1 MENDRE
7 IQILCNIQ
15 SILNTIGYNNKINLP
30 TIIVLGSQSSG
41 KSSVLEHIAGIDFLP
56 RGQGIVTRRPVIIQR
71 IVQKNIKTDH
81 AWTESTGKT
90 DFRSL
95 TKFLQKKMIEAAN
108 SSLGIT
114 SAPVVVKIFSS
125 TGVNLSLIDMPGLT
139 KIALSDQNENFP
151 QLIEDINKTY
161 IQNPNSIL
169 LAVSPANVD
178 VANSDALR
186 LAREFDPKGKRTI
199 GVFTK
204 MDLVEDPNTILKAF
218 EGRAYNLKLGYYG
231 IVCRNQKDINN
242 QMTINSALNK
252 EKTFFNQNSLFVA
265 YHMNCGIPNLMYQ
278 LNKCLLT
285 KIKQTLPY
293 VKTTLTNLMKE
304 KEESYNNFR
313 KVNDLYNSK
322 SYNALLYN
330 LINSFSQNFSNA
342 LKGGNSKGKIQSKIF
357 GGAKLNLIFENEF
370 YDNLYNKNIFESV
383 KDDEIY
389 WTIKNSSGLKQ
400 NVFFSN
406 EAFEL
411 FAKKQVKVLKSP
423 CLNCLTSIN
432 EEIKNIAKDILF
444 NMKELELFNNFSKEI
459 LRNLDDI
466 IIKYYNTTK
475 NAIELYL
482 KINSGSI
489 NQKNKVFVPLR
500 DQVLSGKIKYIKEE
514 DKKFMDFFKSN
525 KNQSFGKNKDVVNM
539 KNLLMAYNNVIKDD
553 LYEFTPKCII
563 SLYINELL
571 ENCDQ
576 ELGGRILK
584 KGNDRKLCMIDDS
597 KLKNIQNS
605 GKEIENLRKT
615 LAILDNL

>member
-1 MENDRE
+1 MQKDHE

-15 SILNTIGYNNKINLP
+15 DILNEIGYNNKINLP
-30 TIIVLGSQSSG
+30 TIIVIGSQSSG

-71 IVQKNIKTDH
+71 IVDKTIQNDY
-81 AWTESTGKT
+81 AWTQNTGKT
-90 DFRSL
+90 NFRDL
-95 TKFLQKKMIEAAN
+95 TKYLNKRMKEAAN
-108 SSLGIT
+108 SKLGV
-114 SAPVVVKIFSS
+114 SSEPVVVKIFSKD
-125 TGVNLSLIDMPGLT
+125 GVNLSLIDMPGLT
-139 KIALSDQNENFP
+139 KIALQGQNEKFP
-151 QLIEDINKTY
+151 ELIEDINKTY

-186 LAREFDPKGKRTI
+186 LARVFDPKGKRTI

-204 MDLVEDPNTILKAF
+204 MDLVDDPHTILKAF
-218 EGRAYNLKLGYYG
+218 EGRAYALKLGYYG
-231 IVCRNQKDINN
+231 IVCRNQKDINKGLSIRN
-242 QMTINSALNK
+242 ALEK
-252 EKTFFNQNSLFVA
+252 EKGFFADNNMFSQ
-265 YHMNCGIPNLMYQ
+265 YYMNCGVPNLLYQ
-278 LNKCLLT
+278 LNKCLLD

-293 VKTTLTNLMKE
+293 VKTTLSNLMKE

-342 LKGGNSKGKIQSKIF
+342 LQGGSSKVKIQDKIF

-370 YDNLYNKNIFESV
+370 HDNLYNKNIFEVV

-411 FAKKQVKVLKSP
+411 FAKKQVKTLRDP
-423 CLNCLTSIN
+423 CLNCLASIN

-459 LRNLDDI
+459 LRNLDEI
-466 IIKYYNTTK
+466 IVKYYNTSK
-475 NAIELYL
+475 SAIELHVQVV
-482 KINSGSI
+482 SGCI
-489 NQKNKVFVPLR
+489 NQKNKVFIPLR
-500 DQVLSGKIKYIKEE
+500 DGVLSGKIKYIKQE
-514 DKKFMDFFKSN
+514 DKKFMDYFKSN
-525 KNQSFGKNKDVVNM
+525 KTQSFSKNKDVINM
-539 KNLLMAYNNVIKDD
+539 KNLLMAYCNVIKDD

-576 ELGGRILK
+576 ELGGKILQ
-584 KGNDRKLCMIDDS
+584 KGNDKYLCAIDDS
-597 KLKNIQNS
+597 KLKNIKNS